1 MYAGGM
7 SGICFSI
14 VMVVFPSIFFMI
26 STFLPFEPVISIF
39 VVIFSTVFGLEGTLY
54 SMTGAFKFLATFP
67 AVCAILSTF
76 LVWTV
81 TSVVLEVVLC
91 GSLLDTLFEGFVTFS
106 GTRNTPSAPS
116 SRTVAPCFAI
126 LLSAAVI
133 RVAGFLDLFFL
144 QVF

>member
-39 VVIFSTVFGLEGTLY
+39 VVIFSTAFGLEGTLY
-54 SMTGAFKFLATFP
+54 SMTEAFKFLAAFS

-76 LVWTV
+76 LV
-81 TSVVLEVVLC
+81 
-91 GSLLDTLFEGFVTFS
+91 
-106 GTRNTPSAPS
+106 
-116 SRTVAPCFAI
+116 
-126 LLSAAVI
+126 
-133 RVAGFLDLFFL
+133 
-144 QVF
+144 